1 MSALRVET
9 ITCSERLAALAPS
22 WSDLWERCP
31 EATPFQAPEWL
42 LPWWEHLGR
51 GRLCTLAVWRA
62 DRLVGLASLFVERYF
77 HLPLWRLALLGTG
90 NTDYLD
96 VLLDPAES
104 TPVLQAL
111 QSAIQATPIR
121 WDFCDL
127 QQLRV
132 GTALLGAAVP
142 PSFRHVIREQEV
154 CPVLTLPAVE
164 DPVVAVL
171 PVKLR
176 SNLRYYQRR
185 LEREGGTFAL
195 ADSDTVGEALEALF
209 QLHGA
214 RWRKRKLP
222 GVFTSPRVRR
232 FHHEAAQRFAQRGWL
247 RLHTLSL
254 GGRFRAVLYC
264 FHCRNRGYYY
274 AGGFDPALAR
284 LSPGTVLT
292 GRAVQSAA
300 DEGAREFDFLRGDE
314 PYKYT
319 WAAVNRTN
327 YRCLYWRERSAGAV
341 APRLTTLEHRL
352 ECHAK
357 RFARWLQRHAAS

>member
-1 MSALRVET
+1 MPTLRVET
-9 ITCSERLAALAPS
+9 ITHSERLAALAPH

-62 DRLVGLASLFVERYF
+62 DRLVGLAPLFVERYF
-77 HLPLWRLALLGTG
+77 HLPLRRLALLGTG

-96 VLLDPAES
+96 VLLDPTES
-104 TPVLQAL
+104 AVALPAL
-111 QSAIQATPIR
+111 QSAIQAAPVR

-127 QQLRV
+127 QQLRAE
-132 GTALLGAAVP
+132 TALLASGVP
-142 PSFRHVIREQEV
+142 PSLRGVVREQEV

-164 DPVVAVL
+164 DPLAVAL
-171 PVKLR
+171 PTKLR

-185 LEREGGTFAL
+185 LKREGGTFTLAAPNAVEDAL
-195 ADSDTVGEALEALF
+195 DALF

-222 GVFTSPRVRR
+222 GVFTSSRVRR
-232 FHHEAAQRFAQRGWL
+232 FHHEVARRFAGRGWL
-247 RLHTLSL
+247 QLHTLTLS
-254 GGRFRAVLYC
+254 GQVRAVLYC
-264 FHCRNRGYYY
+264 FLCRDRAYYY

-327 YRCLYWRERSAGAV
+327 YRCLYWRDRCAGVV
-341 APRLTTLEHRL
+341 APLLTTLEHRV
-352 ECHAK
+352 ECRAK
-357 RFARWLQRHAAS
+357 RLARWLQQHAAS